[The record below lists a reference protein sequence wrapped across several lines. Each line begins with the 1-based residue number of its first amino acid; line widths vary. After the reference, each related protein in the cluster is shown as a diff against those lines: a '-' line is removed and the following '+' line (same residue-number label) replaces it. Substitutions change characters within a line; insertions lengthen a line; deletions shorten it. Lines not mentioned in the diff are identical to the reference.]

1 MLFRSPGPT
10 PVRLKP
16 DPRGGEAALPFEGV
30 RVLDLTWFWSGP
42 FAMMMLASLGADVI
56 KVESSQRPDPYRYI
70 WAPVGKE
77 NWWEWGPLWVDTNC
91 GKRGIAIDLANA
103 EGKAI
108 FERMAAESDVV
119 ISNFANRVMPN
130 LGFTPERLL
139 EINPRL
145 IAVTMPGYGPG
156 GPWENYVGYGVA
168 FEQLVCASMTGYE
181 DDAPAMMGGF
191 CDPVVGLHTVAAI
204 TLALKQREE
213 TGKGTAVELP
223 QCETLDSI
231 FAPEHIA
238 VQHGARPPLRAG
250 NKHAWMA
257 PHYAYRTAGTD
268 QWITIAVAAD
278 TEFAALATELRRGW
292 GLDLHLEED
301 ARFATVASRKEN
313 EAALDAAI
321 SEAVKDADGV
331 ALERRLQAAGVK
343 ACRVVKAYDL
353 PNDVGLQHIGFF
365 REMTRAITGTH
376 PQKQWPFRFSGLD
389 ASHKRPAPVQGEHNA
404 EVLKTL
410 GGVSDADFE
419 RLEAEGV
426 IGGAIKAFSG

>member
-1 MLFRSPGPT
+1 VEAETVAVGATGRSPLRHDGA
-10 PVRLKP
+10 KP
-16 DPRGGEAALPFEGV
+16 SDLPFEGL

-70 WAPVGKE
+70 WAPVGRE

-91 GKRGIAIDLANA
+91 GKRSVAIDLANA

-108 FERMAAESDVV
+108 FERMVAESDVV

-130 LGFTPERLL
+130 LGLTPKRLL

-181 DDAPAMMGGF
+181 DDSPAMMGGF
-191 CDPVVGLHTVAAI
+191 CDPVVGMHTVAAI
-204 TLALKQREE
+204 TLALKQRDE
-213 TGKGTAVELP
+213 TGKGTAVEVP
-223 QCETLDSI
+223 QCETLDSV

-238 VQHGARPPLRAG
+238 VQHGAPPALRQA

-257 PHYAYRTAGTD
+257 PHNAYRTAGTD
-268 QWITIAVAAD
+268 SWLTIAVASD
-278 TEFAALATELRRGW
+278 EEFAGLAKGI
-292 GLDLHLEED
+292 GLAED

-313 EAALDAAI
+313 EAALDTAV
-321 SEAVKDADGV
+321 SEAVKDTDGS
-331 ALERRLQAAGVK
+331 ALERRLQAVGVK

-353 PNDVGLQHIGFF
+353 PNDAGLQHIGFF

-376 PQKQWPFRFSGLD
+376 PQKQWPFRFSGID

-404 EVLKTL
+404 EILKTL